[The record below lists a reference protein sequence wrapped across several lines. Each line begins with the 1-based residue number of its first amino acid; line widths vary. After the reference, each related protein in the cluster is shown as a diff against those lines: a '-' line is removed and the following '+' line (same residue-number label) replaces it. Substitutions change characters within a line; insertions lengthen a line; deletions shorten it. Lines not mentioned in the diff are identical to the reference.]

1 MRRLLRLIARSAAAA
16 GLLALPLAG
25 LLPAPASAHPLG
37 NFTINHY
44 AEVRVGERRIQLDV
58 VIDMAEIPTFSE
70 RAVLDT
76 NHDGTI
82 AATELAGARMGR
94 CTTLAASLALTVDG
108 SVMPLHPTAGGLAL
122 LPGAGGLQTMRLVC
136 EYAADLNPASSS
148 RLVSFRDGSYSER
161 IGWREIVVT
170 GDGVTVMADGVE
182 RATRSARL
190 TAYPQSLIAQ
200 PLDERS
206 AEFSAAPG
214 GSALGTITVPDAQS
228 FVGNAA
234 PPSAGSGLAG
244 AVPGGVGNELSS
256 LIGTR
261 DLTPAVIALS
271 LLIAAGLGAVHAV
284 SPGHG
289 KTVMA
294 AYLVGTRGRAR
305 HAVGL
310 AMAVT
315 VSHTLGVLALAGV
328 TLLASDLLPPER
340 LYPVLGLASGVT
352 VVAIGAWLLFNRW
365 REHILRHPAGTQD
378 VASDDH
384 HHPHDHDHAH
394 ADEPHHSHDPEHRH
408 GPFRH
413 SHAAQPSPSLSWR
426 SLVAIGLAG
435 GLVPSA
441 SALILLLGA
450 IAAGR
455 PAFGLALAIAFGVG
469 MAIVLGGIGLVLA
482 RAGQFVERAT
492 STARVARLAPVI
504 PWLTGV
510 VVLGAGIVLVGQAL
524 VQRF

>member
-1 MRRLLRLIARSAAAA
+1 MRRVLRLIVRSAAAA
-16 GLLALPLAG
+16 GLLALPLGG
-25 LLPAPASAHPLG
+25 LLPAAASAHPLG

-70 RAVLDT
+70 RAALDT
-76 NHDGTI
+76 NHDGAI

-122 LPGAGGLQTMRLVC
+122 LPGAGGLQTMRMVC
-136 EYAADLNPASSS
+136 EYAADLDPGTSS
-148 RLVSFRDGSYSER
+148 RLVSFQDKSYSER

-170 GDGVTVMADGVE
+170 GDGVTVAGSGVE
-182 RATRSARL
+182 PVTRSARL
-190 TAYPQSLIAQ
+190 TAYPQGLIAQ

-206 AEFSAAPG
+206 VAFSAVPG
-214 GSALGTITVPDAQS
+214 GHALGPITVPDAQS
-228 FVGNAA
+228 FVGRAA
-234 PPSAGSGLAG
+234 PPSGGSGLAG

-340 LYPVLGLASGVT
+340 LYPLLGLASGVT

-365 REHILRHPAGTQD
+365 REHILRHPAGTQAD
-378 VASDDH
+378 
-384 HHPHDHDHAH
+384 PHTHDHAH
-394 ADEPHHSHDPEHRH
+394 EDQPRHSHDPEHRH

-413 SHAAQPSPSLSWR
+413 SHTAQPIPSLSWR

-455 PAFGLALAIAFGVG
+455 PAFGLALAIAFGAG
-469 MAIVLGGIGLVLA
+469 MAVVLGGIGLVLA

-492 STARVARLAPVI
+492 SKARVARLAPVI